1 MKKNKDLRQDETL
14 EQNNEVEEQVVDEQ
28 VVSNEEVEK
37 PKKKN
42 KKDKKSK
49 KEKESKKDKKSKK
62 EKKDKTPK
70 KIKNRSK
77 WTQKYFNKFS
87 GRAKDDFMQFI
98 KADYNAAVMRAERL
112 SSINRNAYDKPI
124 IITIPDAFYQSEK
137 VNYRLDKNAK
147 GKFTQIYDQAL
158 VTILFFGEETLF
170 YYQANVDHRNGHIAF
185 DIAGEFNYF
194 DVVHMETQ
202 IKYDR
207 PEKPK
212 YIMLDIEVG
221 LSDGTIVPFH
231 LRNHRMHDDY
241 DLPEILTQTEQQIL
255 DLLKSK
261 VRKEKSL

>member
-1 MKKNKDLRQDETL
+1 MKKNKELRQDETL
-14 EQNNEVEEQVVDEQ
+14 EQNNEVEEQVVDENIDSKDQ
-28 VVSNEEVEK
+28 VKK
-37 PKKKN
+37 PKKKQ
-42 KKDKKSK
+42 KKEKKPKKEKKSK
-49 KEKESKKDKKSKK
+49 KEKA
-62 EKKDKTPK
+62 PK

-87 GRAKDDFMQFI
+87 GRAKVDFMKFI
-98 KADYNAAVMRAERL
+98 KADYDAAVMRAERL

-124 IITIPDAFYQSEK
+124 IITIPDAFYQHEK
-137 VNYRLDKNAK
+137 VHYRLDKNTN
-147 GKFTQIYDQAL
+147 GKVTQIYDQAL

-170 YYQANVDHRNGHIAF
+170 YYQANIDHRNGHIAF
-185 DIAGEFNYF
+185 DVAGEFNYF

-202 IKYDR
+202 IKYDK

-221 LSDGTIVPFH
+221 LSDGTIIPFH